1 MVGVALE
8 YHHNMSGA
16 VFASLGSGLGSGPYP
31 DTYVRVMYLTYVR
44 VLVVSGLR
52 FVTTLEYFFNVRVI
66 SLTVSQCIFNLC
78 QGWGGEG
85 GVTYYGLTHSGRVN
99 TYMMVA
105 QSNDT
110 NH

>member
-1 MVGVALE
+1 MLGVTLE

-52 FVTTLEYFFNVRVI
+52 FVTTLEHFNVRVI
-66 SLTVSQCIFNLC
+66 SLTVSQCILTC
-78 QGWGGEG
+78 VRVGG
-85 GVTYYGLTHSGRVN
+85 
-99 TYMMVA
+99 
-105 QSNDT
+105 
-110 NH
+110 